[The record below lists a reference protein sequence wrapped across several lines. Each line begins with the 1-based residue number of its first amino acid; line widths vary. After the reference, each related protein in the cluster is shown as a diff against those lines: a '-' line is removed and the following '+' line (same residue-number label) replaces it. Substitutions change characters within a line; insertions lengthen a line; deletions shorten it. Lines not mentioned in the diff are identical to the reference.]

1 MAGFELKVPKGREL
15 VGGDLVAQTLASFGV
30 KVAFGLH
37 GGHLDTFLM
46 GCVSV
51 GIDLVDTRHETTA
64 VQAAEGY
71 AKLSGNTGVC
81 FITANSGFANG
92 FPGLTTA
99 FADRSPIFVV
109 TSSAPLRDAET
120 NCLQGFHDQVVLAKP
135 VTKFC
140 HRVTTVEEI
149 PRLVS
154 YAWRMARS
162 GAPGPVLLD
171 FPIDVLSTPPRING
185 ISWGSVGSVYPTPPT
200 PSSSA
205 VHELLSIWKS
215 AKRPVIIT
223 GTGATPTARIGG
235 KQSTLLELAEISQT
249 PVFHSLK
256 MSSSIPHK
264 HPLRGGPSTNLM
276 ILNHI
281 SQPQP
286 DLVILL
292 GTRPGAFLGGRS
304 GALIP
309 KAGCK
314 TVQVDIDASEMG
326 RFLPIDLGIV
336 SDATEF
342 VESMFGVMRTETDLC
357 AERDV
362 EWIKMTSTLKH
373 LVHQRYGIDEK
384 QGKPDADGDRMHPYH
399 ALNTLFET
407 LKSYHPIILTDGGES
422 NGWGQDVAESA
433 EPLHSLCALGY
444 LGFLGNGFG
453 YSLGAALAHPDTLI
467 INVQGDGSAGFHIA
481 ELDTFARHKLKVLT
495 VVMNNYK
502 WGMSI
507 AGQDLIY
514 GEEEPARPISS
525 LSPACRFDI
534 VAEGFGCSGIKCN
547 KVDDIP
553 GAVLQLV
560 ESMLA
565 KGAAGLVN
573 LIVDMEPVTEGT
585 KAMVG
590 KPAPGEGQD
599 VIVVPYYDNIPR
611 PYYRDS

>member
-154 YAWRMARS
+154 HAWRMARS

-200 PSSSA
+200 PSPAA

-223 GTGATPTARIGG
+223 GTGATPTARVGG

-256 MSSSIPHK
+256 MSSSIPHN

-276 ILNHI
+276 LLTHI

-309 KAGCK
+309 KSGCK

-357 AERDV
+357 IERDV

-453 YSLGAALAHPDTLI
+453 YSLGAALAHPDSLI